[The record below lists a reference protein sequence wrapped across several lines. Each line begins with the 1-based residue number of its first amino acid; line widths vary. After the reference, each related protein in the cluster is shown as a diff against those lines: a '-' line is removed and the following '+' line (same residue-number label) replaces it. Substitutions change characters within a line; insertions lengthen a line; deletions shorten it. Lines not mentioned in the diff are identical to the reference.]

1 MQKALSIEDFTTLQA
16 SLIVPVIVGDIMLGT
31 EELDDTAKY
40 ALHDSLCEIDPDS
53 ALLAIALAAQHVAA
67 PLIGKIPV
75 AVAVKYESEKLLQE
89 YGPEWLANFNGGP
102 VDEDVLFDL
111 LQTLPED
118 LEAMAD
124 LIDAMRASII
134 NDPVSAGLCDILS
147 AQARAHM
154 DVADYIIGE
163 LEAALFGT
171 AQQAAEEQQPAFYTD
186 NVIEFPVGR
195 TKH

>member
-1 MQKALSIEDFTTLQA
+1 MQRALSIEDFTTLQA

-31 EELDDTAKY
+31 EELDDEARY

-67 PLIGKIPV
+67 PYIGRVPV
-75 AVAVKYESEKLLQE
+75 AIAVKYESEKLLQE
-89 YGPEWLANFNGGP
+89 YGPEWLANYHGGP

-124 LIDAMRASII
+124 LLDAMRASIV
-134 NDPVSAGLCDILS
+134 NDPVAAALCEILS
-147 AQARAHM
+147 VQARAHM

-163 LEAALFGT
+163 LEAALFG
-171 AQQAAEEQQPAFYTD
+171 ADRQAETEQPVFHTN
-186 NVIEFPVGR
+186 NVIEFPLDR
-195 TKH
+195 TRH